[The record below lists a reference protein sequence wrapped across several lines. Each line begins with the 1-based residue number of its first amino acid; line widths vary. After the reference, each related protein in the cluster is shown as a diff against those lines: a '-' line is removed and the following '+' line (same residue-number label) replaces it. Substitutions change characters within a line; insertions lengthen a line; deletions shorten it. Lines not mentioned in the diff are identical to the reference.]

1 MGIYLDVPSLKLC
14 VNNHFHSMRKNKSIP
29 YIFFFSAG
37 EQCIETKHSPVTAD
51 MTTAGYI
58 ITSQPLGV

>member
-29 YIFFFSAG
+29 YFFFFQLVNSASKLN
-37 EQCIETKHSPVTAD
+37 TV
-51 MTTAGYI
+51 
-58 ITSQPLGV
+58 L